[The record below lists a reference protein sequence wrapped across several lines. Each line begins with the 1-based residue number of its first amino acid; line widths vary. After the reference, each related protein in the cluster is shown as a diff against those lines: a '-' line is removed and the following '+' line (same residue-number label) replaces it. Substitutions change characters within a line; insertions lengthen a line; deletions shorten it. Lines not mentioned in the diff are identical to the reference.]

1 MSKGTALVKS
11 KKRYQ
16 KLISVFPD
24 REDFYLT
31 KIAEVD
37 SEIARMKVC
46 RRCGRPLK
54 DDHAIELGYGK
65 ECWAKTDTDMEEM
78 DT

>member
-16 KLISVFPD
+16 KLISVFPE
-24 REDFYLT
+24 REEFYLEQ
-31 KIAEVD
+31 IAELD
-37 SEIARMKVC
+37 QEIKRMKVC

-65 ECWAKTDTDMEEM
+65 ECWNKTDQEEGEE
-78 DT
+78 